1 MSQADITNIIQ
12 QSGLISGDKI
22 TSAGL
27 SKGLVM
33 KNYMGKDYIAY
44 PDNLTEVN
52 KLKDKTP

>member
-1 MSQADITNIIQ
+1 ML
-12 QSGLISGDKI
+12 QSGLIHGDKI

-44 PDNLTEVN
+44 PGNLKELD
-52 KLKDKTP
+52 KLKG